1 MRRRAEKPVSSLT
14 QVIWAN
20 INAVEDGYL
29 MAQDLNQSSREPSSA
44 LETLSLTRQVEE
56 IPSSHQESR
65 LFVFEFAQ
73 MIFAV
78 PLHSVEEIIESDKI
92 ESYPG
97 SVPHCRGTINHR
109 GRILPI
115 FDSHGLGFEKDKD
128 DVSSPYIVIVNNE
141 DLVFG
146 LTLEKHL
153 GLIDCD
159 TKLIEQSREDCQL
172 YTLGMIPYREKA
184 MSLLAPPLIAAL
196 AKSRFNNKF
205 VEDYKG
211 NDKFSETTENLEK
224 FILSQIGEIT
234 IAHPVGTVLEIVEG
248 LDVMPLFGAD
258 PSLRGLT
265 SLRGRVLACVDISEV
280 LGLAPR
286 VLDDRSAFLVLSTKE
301 AEFALCVDR
310 VLGIKNLA
318 VESFQ
323 PTEGLLP
330 PIVQQLFDGVA
341 ESGVENYLRLMASAI
356 VDWDRLAPFRNLT
369 TE

>member
-1 MRRRAEKPVSSLT
+1 MTK
-14 QVIWAN
+14 
-20 INAVEDGYL
+20 
-29 MAQDLNQSSREPSSA
+29 DL
-44 LETLSLTRQVEE
+44 
-56 IPSSHQESR
+56 IPSLGKLSGAAEILQSKSQAHERSYLHQESR

-73 MIFAV
+73 MTFSV
-78 PLHSVEEIIESDKI
+78 PLHYVEEVIESDKI

-115 FDSHGLGFEKDKD
+115 FDTHGLGFENDKE
-128 DVSSPYIVIVNNE
+128 DVSSPYVVIINNAG
-141 DLVFG
+141 LIFG

-153 GLIDCD
+153 ELVDCAI
-159 TKLIEQSREDCQL
+159 TLIEQSRENPPL

-184 MSLLAPPLIAAL
+184 MTLLAPPLIASL
-196 AKSRFNNKF
+196 AQLRFNNQR

-211 NDKFSETTENLEK
+211 NDQLNETTENLEQ
-224 FILSQIGEIT
+224 FIVSQIEAMT

-258 PSLRGLT
+258 ASLRGLT

-280 LGLAPR
+280 LGLPSR
-286 VLDDRSAFLVLSTKE
+286 VLDDRSVFLVLSTKE

-318 VESFQ
+318 LEKFQ
-323 PTEGLLP
+323 PSEGLLP
-330 PIVQQLFDGVA
+330 SAVQQLFDGVA
-341 ESGVENYLRLMASAI
+341 ENGIENYLRLMASAI
-356 VDWDRLAPFRNLT
+356 IDWDRLAPFRNQV